1 MAISGP
7 RYLVLEAALVAEGR
21 WTTDLAP
28 KPNCYL
34 SADLAAAGRASLH
47 RPGAATGRGAQ
58 LPRPPHRRRIGADGR
73 RRPGAERRLTRPR
86 G

>member
-7 RYLVLEAALVAEGR
+7 KYLVMEAALVGDGR

-34 SADLAAAGRASLH
+34 SRDLATARARELDERALRTGQVRTFRVH
-47 RPGAATGRGAQ
+47 RSDDGAQ
-58 LPRPPHRRRIGADGR
+58 PSALALPGLSA
-73 RRPGAERRLTRPR
+73 T
-86 G
+86 

>member
-7 RYLVLEAALVAEGR
+7 RYLVLEAALVAEER

-34 SADLAAAGRASLH
+34 SAELAAARADELTAQALRQGAVRNFRIH
-47 RPGAATGRGAQ
+47 RTDGGSAPTAAAVPEQ
-58 LPRPPHRRRIGADGR
+58 SA
-73 RRPGAERRLTRPR
+73 A
-86 G
+86 

>member
-7 RYLVLEAALVAEGR
+7 RYLVMEAALVGDGR

-34 SADLAAAGRASLH
+34 SRDLAAARARELDEHALRTGAVRTFRVH
-47 RPGAATGRGAQ
+47 RADDGAQ
-58 LPRPPHRRRIGADGR
+58 SPALALP
-73 RRPGAERRLTRPR
+73 ERSLA
-86 G
+86 

>member
-7 RYLVLEAALVAEGR
+7 KYLVMEAALVGQGR

-34 SADLAAAGRASLH
+34 SRELAAARARELDERALRLGEVRAFRVHRSDDGATSAPILLPGRA
-47 RPGAATGRGAQ
+47 PA
-58 LPRPPHRRRIGADGR
+58 
-73 RRPGAERRLTRPR
+73 
-86 G
+86 